1 MPDYSSETTEKITG
15 KRSLEKD
22 KDICTLSFKKGPCM
36 IILTRQK
43 ISQITFSQKDRQAIF
58 LFHRKDHAFIESIR
72 EFIADCRMQFN
83 MENIIQSQM

>member
-22 KDICTLSFKKGPCM
+22 KDICSLSFKK
-36 IILTRQK
+36 TRQK